1 MPRAMWSG
9 SISFGLVN
17 IPVKLVSAVKN
28 KDIHFHQLEKNSKCR
43 VHQKLYCP
51 GKEEVIDR
59 SEIVKGYEISPDQ
72 YVIVKQ
78 EEIDSVK
85 PEARRTIDIAA
96 FVDLASIDPIYYDKP
111 YYLIPDEHA
120 EKAYGLFVRAM
131 ANSKKVAI
139 AKFVMRNKEYLCALR
154 ALQNTICLE
163 TMRFHDEVVPVQ
175 SITGNR
181 TSGEA
186 GEKEL
191 QMAEQ
196 LIRALSEDFNPENYK
211 DDYREKLTQMI
222 ERKVQGQEIVTE
234 APEPEV
240 KGRVIDLMAALEA
253 SLAKAVQKQTPEKKS
268 RRKKAAAG

>member
-154 ALQNTICLE
+154 PLQNTICLE

-181 TSGEA
+181 TSGDA